1 MEYVEAMSGGFLTA
15 LLYGLGASCSLVLGG
30 VIGARAAL
38 PRPVLAGALA
48 FGSGALIAAFAFE
61 LVQRPFEVA
70 GAVVVGGGLLL
81 GVAAF
86 VAVDALLE
94 RWERGGSGTA
104 LLAGVTL
111 DGVPENI
118 ALGTAVASGS
128 GGLVLLA
135 SIFASN
141 FPESLSGAAD
151 MRSNGLSARATSGIW
166 LATAALLTV
175 SMLAGWLLSSVL
187 APTTLAG
194 LQALAGGAVLASL
207 ADTVMPE
214 AFRQGGL
221 WIAFATVAGFFLSFL
236 LSTI

>member
-1 MEYVEAMSGGFLTA
+1 M
-15 LLYGLGASCSLVLGG
+15 LGG
-30 VIGARAAL
+30 AIGAWVAVPRA
-38 PRPVLAGALA
+38 VLAAALA

-61 LVQRPFEVA
+61 LVQRPFETA
-70 GAVVVGGGLLL
+70 GGVLVGSGLLL

-86 VAVDALLE
+86 VTVDALLD
-94 RWERGGSGTA
+94 RWASGGSGTA

-111 DGVPENI
+111 DGVPENL

-128 GGLVLLA
+128 GGLVLLV

-151 MRSNGLSARATSGIW
+151 MRSDGRSSGGTSAIW
-166 LATAALLTV
+166 LATAAVLV
-175 SMLAGWLLSSVL
+175 LAVLGGWLLSSVL
-187 APTTLAG
+187 TPRTLAAF
-194 LQALAGGAVLASL
+194 QAFAGGAVVASL

-214 AFRQGGL
+214 AYRQGGP

-236 LSTI
+236 LTTI

>member
-70 GAVVVGGGLLL
+70 GAVV
-81 GVAAF
+81 
-86 VAVDALLE
+86 
-94 RWERGGSGTA
+94 
-104 LLAGVTL
+104 
-111 DGVPENI
+111 
-118 ALGTAVASGS
+118 
-128 GGLVLLA
+128 
-135 SIFASN
+135 
-141 FPESLSGAAD
+141 
-151 MRSNGLSARATSGIW
+151 
-166 LATAALLTV
+166 
-175 SMLAGWLLSSVL
+175 
-187 APTTLAG
+187 
-194 LQALAGGAVLASL
+194 ASL

-214 AFRQGGL
+214 AYREGGL

>member
-1 MEYVEAMSGGFLTA
+1 MSGGFLTA
-15 LLYGLGASCSLVLGG
+15 LLYGLGASGGLVLGG
-30 VIGARAAL
+30 AIGARVAL
-38 PRPVLAGALA
+38 PRPVLAATLA

-70 GAVVVGGGLLL
+70 GGVVVGAGLLL

-86 VAVDALLE
+86 VTVDALID
-94 RWERGGSGTA
+94 RWESGGSGTA

-111 DGVPENI
+111 DGVPENL

-128 GGLVLLA
+128 GGLVLLV

-151 MRSNGLSARATSGIW
+151 MRSDGRSSRATLGIW
-166 LATAALLTV
+166 LTTAAVLTV
-175 SMLAGWLLSSVL
+175 SVLGGWLLSSIL

-194 LQALAGGAVLASL
+194 FQAFAGGAVVASL

-214 AFRQGGL
+214 AYRQGGL